1 MRQLPVRDIHALIA
15 DAAPDSRPLLLDVR
29 EPWEFELAAI
39 RLPQADTVLMPMG
52 EVPARLA
59 EIDPERTIVC
69 VCHHGMRSLHVARFL
84 AQQGCDDVINMQG
97 GIDAWSRE
105 VDPGIP
111 RY

>member
-15 DAAPDSRPLLLDVR
+15 DAAPDRRPLLLDVR

-39 RLPQADTVLMPMG
+39 RVPQADTVLIPMG

-59 EIDPERTIVC
+59 EIDPARTVVC
-69 VCHHGMRSLHVARFL
+69 ICHHGMRSLRVAHFL
-84 AQQGCDDVINMQG
+84 QQQGCEDVINMHG
-97 GIDAWSRE
+97 GIDAWSQA
-105 VDPGIP
+105 VDPSVP

>member
-1 MRQLPVRDIHALIA
+1 MQQLPVRDIHDLIA
-15 DAAPDSRPLLLDVR
+15 NATSDSRPVLLDVR

-52 EVPARLA
+52 QVPERLA
-59 EIDPERTIVC
+59 EIDAARTIVC
-69 VCHHGMRSLHVARFL
+69 VCHHGMRSLQVAHFL
-84 AQQGCDDVINMQG
+84 EQQGCTEVINMHG

-105 VDPGIP
+105 IDRSVP